1 MGNAAVYEGEYPSP
15 VPVEPD
21 VVAPREIRSTDITK
35 ATVPIGLVVVMVIAI
50 SGFGIAQ
57 AVSLSS
63 LRSDVRDIRTL
74 LDSQK
79 ELIDLKFQLMRA
91 EMEKGELRKALLDS
105 LKPEREK

>member
-1 MGNAAVYEGEYPSP
+1 MDVAAVYPNSDAP
-15 VPVEPD
+15 ITEPT
-21 VVAPREIRSTDITK
+21 VTPREVRATDITK
-35 ATVPIGLVVVMVIAI
+35 ATVPIGVVVVMVIAI

-79 ELIDLKFQLMRA
+79 ENIDLKFQLMRA
-91 EMEKGELRKALLDS
+91 EMEKGELRKALLERMNPDN
-105 LKPEREK
+105 REK